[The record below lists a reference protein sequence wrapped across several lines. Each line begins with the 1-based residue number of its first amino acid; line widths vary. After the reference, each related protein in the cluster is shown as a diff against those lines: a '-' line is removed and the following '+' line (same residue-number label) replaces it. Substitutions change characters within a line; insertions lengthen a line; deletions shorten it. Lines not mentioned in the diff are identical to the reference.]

1 MKSLVDLFPIIF
13 EIPKDDVAWYD
24 SLGMCDDAYYEEFES
39 SAKEYA
45 MMAVENP
52 HENMDAVD
60 ATSYRF
66 VSGASWYACNK
77 RLLEN
82 LSDDDRIKAIYMAI
96 CLWAKN
102 LCKGVEPDEDWN
114 ICEAD
119 TFYWSVRSDF
129 GMGLIMV
136 KDGEEE
142 YRRIV
147 SSTFLLKR

>member
-52 HENMDAVD
+52 HEYMDAVD

-82 LSDDDRIKAIYMAI
+82 YLMTIALKPYIWRFVFGQKIYVKELSLMKTGIFVKQTHFI
-96 CLWAKN
+96 
-102 LCKGVEPDEDWN
+102 GV
-114 ICEAD
+114 
-119 TFYWSVRSDF
+119 
-129 GMGLIMV
+129 
-136 KDGEEE
+136 
-142 YRRIV
+142 
-147 SSTFLLKR
+147 